1 MVGSL
6 TYPADHFASRNIR
19 QLPLEWHVFNKYPVK
34 EEFPRMAA
42 TVQDLDKAGYQEF
55 FKNAHTMQMNWN
67 KLRFQTDMG
76 YVKSNMKRS
85 HS

>member
-1 MVGSL
+1 
-6 TYPADHFASRNIR
+6 
-19 QLPLEWHVFNKYPVK
+19 
-34 EEFPRMAA
+34 MAA
-42 TVQDLDKAGYQEF
+42 TVQDLDKAGYQDF